1 MNPFFRVSEVIDVP
15 QAGAHGNIYGVC
27 FAKTF
32 HVTVG
37 GKNIR
42 WAALLQDLDSF
53 YLLILG
59 MVPRVWFLVDE
70 CPSHEPFSESEIRNE
85 QCANHQW
92 FAF

>member
-1 MNPFFRVSEVIDVP
+1 MGISTGCVLK
-15 QAGAHGNIYGVC
+15 
-27 FAKTF
+27 KTF

-37 GKNIR
+37 RKNIR

-53 YLLILG
+53 YLLMLE
-59 MVPRVWFLVDE
+59 MVPRVWLLVDE
-70 CPSHEPFSESEIRNE
+70 CPSHESFSESEIRKE